1 MFVAFLTSPSV
12 KVVVGNSI
20 NSQGLSPFLRLI
32 VFFDCEMCHDTTW
45 LLASSFLQGIEL
57 PFTGVGARTRLS
69 KSCWE
74 AFVVRSVP
82 TEKKEG
88 RKVVLCPNRVLLHNI
103 DLSCKLRQGT
113 PVSGST

>member
-20 NSQGLSPFLRLI
+20 NSQGLSRFLRLI

-45 LLASSFLQGIEL
+45 LLASSFLQEIEL

-82 TEKKEG
+82 TE
-88 RKVVLCPNRVLLHNI
+88 
-103 DLSCKLRQGT
+103 
-113 PVSGST
+113 